1 MALKAITLRLDAEE
15 FEKLKENLSKFGDP
29 DINVAYILRAYIRD
43 LNRAFPSLLVSG
55 WDLKNYFG
63 IFGLWL
69 SQIASVAN
77 AELLTKG
84 MFNWWTL
91 GSPKGPSQEGGADET
106 AAGKKKRSTARKE
119 RADKD

>member
-15 FEKLKENLSKFGDP
+15 HDKLKENLSKFGDP
-29 DINVAYILRAYIRD
+29 DINVAYVLRAYIRD

-84 MFNWWTL
+84 IFNWWTL
-91 GSPKGPSQEGGADET
+91 GAPKGPSQEGGADET
-106 AAGKKKRSTARKE
+106 AAGKKKRSTARE
-119 RADKD
+119 EGADKH